1 MSKKADSNPVRGW
14 VGIEKAGNS
23 AVAVGG
29 RRAPPAGKIA
39 RVPEPITIDDA
50 LERVLAAAE
59 PLTAEWV
66 PLDDALG
73 RVLAEDAV
81 AAEDLPP
88 FDSSAMDGYAVADPD
103 AGELPIAGEAR
114 AGHPF
119 ERALAPGEAIRIST
133 GAPVPDGAVAVVP
146 VERTEE
152 EGERV
157 RFERVPRGANIRR
170 AGEDVCAGD
179 RVIESGTDLGPAEVA
194 MLAAL
199 GLPEVACGG
208 VPRVAVLATGDEL
221 VAPGAPLLPG
231 QIRDSNAYALAA
243 QASRAG
249 ARVVMRAEVPD
260 DATATRQALAS
271 ALGLADVVCVSG
283 GVSVGR
289 HDHVKDALAEL
300 GVKERFWRVRLK
312 PGKPTWF
319 GELGEKLVFGLPGN
333 PVSAMVTFHLF
344 ARPALRQLAGADP
357 GDVRATALLDVPL
370 ERNPSRAQVVR
381 CRLHTE
387 ADGWH
392 ATPTGAQGSHV
403 LSSML
408 GVDAFALIREGHTE
422 LPAGSR
428 IDIELV
434 R

>member
-1 MSKKADSNPVRGW
+1 VT
-14 VGIEKAGNS
+14 
-23 AVAVGG
+23 
-29 RRAPPAGKIA
+29 
-39 RVPEPITIDDA
+39 EPITIDEARD
-50 LERVLAAAE
+50 RVLGAAE
-59 PLTAEWV
+59 PLEAEWV
-66 PLDDALG
+66 ALDDVLG

-81 AAEDLPP
+81 AEEDLPP
-88 FDSSAMDGYAVADPD
+88 FDSSAMDGYAVGDPD
-103 AGELPIAGEAR
+103 AGELPIVGEAR

-119 ERALAPGEAIRIST
+119 ARSLDPREAIRIST
-133 GAPVPDGAVAVVP
+133 GAPVPEGAAAVVP
-146 VERTEE
+146 VERTAE

-170 AGEDVCAGD
+170 SGEDVHAGD
-179 RVIESGTDLGPAEVA
+179 RVIEAGTGLGPAEVA

-199 GLPEVACGG
+199 GLPEVSCGG

-243 QASRAG
+243 QSARAG
-249 ARVVMRAEVPD
+249 ARVVLRSEVAD
-260 DATATRQALAS
+260 EATATRQALAS
-271 ALGLADVVCVSG
+271 ALGVADVVCVSG

-300 GVKERFWRVRLK
+300 GVKQRFWGVKLK

-319 GELGEKLVFGLPGN
+319 GVLGEKLVFGLPGN

-344 ARPALRQLAGADP
+344 ARPALRRLAGADP
-357 GDVRATALLDVPL
+357 GDVRSTAVLDVPL
-370 ERNPSRAQVVR
+370 VRNPSRAQVVR

-392 ATPTGAQGSHV
+392 ATPTGPQGSHV

-422 LPAGSR
+422 LAAGTR